1 MTSRRHRVAGWFA
14 AALVGAIV
22 AGCGDGASSMSSTAG
37 GGSTPP
43 PPPSGIGPAGGAAS
57 GPYGATLTVPA
68 GALSNNVD
76 IAVARDATGAPD
88 LPASG
93 VDTAGAPYALTP
105 HGTPFAK
112 AATVSVPYD
121 DSRIPTD
128 ADPVLYKAEPGG
140 AFAPIAT
147 TIASGMLVADITGL
161 SWVIPG
167 YASARPR
174 VVYAVTGSTQISSF
188 RIARGTGLA
197 SAATS
202 TMATGQ
208 VPISVIVHPSRRFL
222 LVTNAGSAAANGV
235 APNSLSVYRLDP
247 VTGQIIG
254 LVSTGP
260 ASSATPAAPPVNV
273 VVHPNGRLVYVVNR
287 DPFSSGAN
295 KSLSVFA
302 LDATTGA
309 LGAPLTTGA
318 DPGVTGLPG
327 GAPPT
332 AIAFA
337 PSGNYA
343 YVSYEFSI
351 FAPVGDTF
359 VDTVQTYQVDLATGA
374 LVGPLFSA
382 PGGSHPWSVVVE
394 PTGKFVFVASV
405 SSDEVRRYSINASI
419 GALTYLGSVQVQSEP
434 SSLAVDPTGRFL
446 YVAKEQPTFNM
457 NLLVYRIA
465 NNGNL
470 NFSSSVLTGS
480 GAEVGQIAVTAEPQ
494 GQFVY
499 AIDSNGTLLA
509 YQIDAVNGILN
520 PSGPPLPGFSF
531 PWFLGGIGNPFAFSA
546 SGTSPVWQDGC
557 SVQTA
562 WDSGLWGPQPGSGCF
577 FPGVIFGSFG
587 GGGGGNSPPPPP
599 PASSFALDAT
609 YGVWGGII
617 TSAPA
622 GIDYSSQPIDN
633 RTAFTA
639 SFPAGSTVTLCARP
653 PAVPQQVYD
662 FSWTGSG
669 GCSGAATC
677 TNVRMSSNESCH
689 LELTVKSP

>member
-1 MTSRRHRVAGWFA
+1 MTNRMQGLAALIA
-14 AALVGAIV
+14 AAIVCALV
-22 AGCGDGASSMSSTAG
+22 AGCGGDTSGTS
-37 GGSTPP
+37 GGSGTPP
-43 PPPSGIGPAGGAAS
+43 PPAASGIGPAGGAAS
-57 GPYGATLTVPA
+57 GPYGAVLTVPA
-68 GALSNNVD
+68 GALSTSVD
-76 IAVARDATGAPD
+76 IAVARDAAGAPA

-105 HGTPFAK
+105 HGTAFAK
-112 AATVSVPYD
+112 VATVSVPYD
-121 DSRIPTD
+121 DTRIPTD

-147 TIASGMLVADITGL
+147 TAANGMLTADISGL

-167 YASARPR
+167 YASTRPR
-174 VVYAVTGSTQISSF
+174 VVYAVTGAAQISSF
-188 RIARGTGLA
+188 RITRGSGVA

-235 APNSLSVYRLDP
+235 APNSLSTYRLDP
-247 VTGQIIG
+247 VTGQIIN
-254 LVSTGP
+254 LVSSAP
-260 ASSATPAAPPVNV
+260 ASSATPAGPPVNV
-273 VVHPNGRLVYVVNR
+273 VVHPNGRFAYVVNR
-287 DPFSSGAN
+287 DPFSSAPN

-302 LDATTGA
+302 IDATTGA

-318 DPGVTGLPG
+318 DPGITGLPG

-337 PSGNYA
+337 PSGTFA
-343 YVSYEFSI
+343 YVGYEFSI

-359 VDTVQTYQVDLATGA
+359 VDTVQTYRVDPATGA
-374 LVGPLFSA
+374 LIGPLFSA
-382 PGGSHPWSVVVE
+382 PGGSHPWSIVVE
-394 PTGKFVFVASV
+394 PTGKFAFVASV
-405 SSDEVRRYSINASI
+405 SSDEVRRYSIDASI
-419 GALTYLGSVQVQSEP
+419 GALTYLGSVQLQSQP
-434 SSLAVDPTGRFL
+434 SSLAVDPLGRFL
-446 YVAKEQPTFNM
+446 YVAKQQPTFNM
-457 NLLVYRIA
+457 NLLVYQI
-465 NNGNL
+465 GHTGGL
-470 NFSSSVLTGS
+470 NFSSGLLTGT

-509 YQIDAVNGILN
+509 YQLDGANGILN

-531 PWFLGGIGNPFAFSA
+531 PWWIGGIGNPFAFSA

-562 WDSGLWGPQPGSGCF
+562 WDSGVWGAMPGSGCF
-577 FPGVIFGSFG
+577 FLAFASFG
-587 GGGGGNSPPPPP
+587 GGGGTGTSPPPP
-599 PASSFALDAT
+599 PASSFALDVT
-609 YGVWGGII
+609 YGVWGGIF

-622 GIDYSSQPIDN
+622 GIDYSSEPMDN
-633 RTAFTA
+633 RTKSSA
-639 SFPAGSTVTLCARP
+639 SFPAGSSVTVCANP
-653 PAVPQQVYD
+653 PPVPQQVYD
-662 FSWTGSG
+662 FRWTGSG
-669 GCSGAATC
+669 GCSGTATC
-677 TNVRMSSNESCH
+677 TTVSMSSNEGCH